1 MRVEDTTMR
10 TIEWALS
17 AQSERQRVSA
27 HNIANVNTPGFRSR
41 RVDFESSLADA
52 LRNGG
57 TGVAAR
63 SSRAAGTPTNL
74 NGNDVLLEE
83 ETVLLKRSSLH
94 YEALST
100 AMSMKFSSLRASIGR

>member
-10 TIEWALS
+10 TIEWALT
-17 AQSERQRVSA
+17 AESERQRVSA
-27 HNIANVNTPGFRSR
+27 HNIANINTPGFRSSR
-41 RVDFESSLADA
+41 IEFESSLADA

-57 TGVAAR
+57 SGVAMR
-63 SSRAAGTPTNL
+63 TSRAAGTPTNL

-83 ETVLLKRSSLH
+83 ETILLNKSALH

>member
-17 AQSERQRVSA
+17 AESERQRVSA
-27 HNIANVNTPGFRSR
+27 HNIANVNTPGFRSG
-41 RVDFESSLADA
+41 RVAFESSLATA

-57 TGVAAR
+57 SGVASR
-63 SSRAAGTPTNL
+63 SSHAAGTPTNL

-83 ETVLLKRSSLH
+83 ETTLLNKSALH

-100 AMSMKFSSLRASIGR
+100 ALTSKFTALRSAIGR